1 MTRAVARPIWIV
13 CLSAA
18 LLAQSEPPPR
28 RFEVASV
35 KLHQGPGRIGIST
48 SGPRLNAVAAGPL
61 LLIMYA
67 FNLKSYQIS
76 RTSALLALGD
86 EFYDI
91 AAKAEGDVAPAQDE
105 FRGMLQL
112 LLADRFQLRVHRET
126 REVPV
131 YALVV
136 GKNGPKFKPSVPG
149 ASPDAH
155 YAASGRNYEL
165 TIPGATMDDVL
176 KAIENSGQD
185 GAYRRLRDRDDLHSQ
200 SKVQSRDGARSER
213 YQHFRCGRGATR
225 PTIGNAKSHGPT
237 SRGGSSG
244 EAVRELIRTYRYLDA
259 MGRDRWAFSSS
270 WMPAKMIP

>member
-176 KAIENSGQD
+176 KAIENSLVDLPVVDKTGLI
-185 GAYRRLRDRDDLHSQ
+185 GAYAIEMTYTPNLKSNRETAPDPNDISIFDAVEAQLGLRLVTQKAMVQLLVVDRLEKPS
-200 SKVQSRDGARSER
+200 A
-213 YQHFRCGRGATR
+213 
-225 PTIGNAKSHGPT
+225 N
-237 SRGGSSG
+237 
-244 EAVRELIRTYRYLDA
+244 
-259 MGRDRWAFSSS
+259 
-270 WMPAKMIP
+270 